1 MFMNPAEMKIQKI
14 GFTLVGIILSIAGII
29 ILFFL
34 RDMADNS
41 LMGASPIYKPNFPA
55 VPVTNITQ
63 APQCA
68 AGYDKT
74 WVGCQKLAE

>member
-1 MFMNPAEMKIQKI
+1 MNPAEMKTQKI
-14 GFTLVGIILSIAGII
+14 GLTLVAIILSISGII

-34 RDMADNS
+34 RDMADNA
-41 LMGASPIYKPNFPA
+41 LMGASPKFKPIFPA
-55 VPVTNITQ
+55 VPITDITK
-63 APQCA
+63 APQCS

>member
-1 MFMNPAEMKIQKI
+1 MNPAEMKVQKI
-14 GFTLVGIILSIAGII
+14 GLSIVGVIIAIAGV
-29 ILFFL
+29 ILVLFL
-34 RDMADNS
+34 KDMADNA
-41 LMGASPIYKPNFPA
+41 LMGASPKFKANIPA
-55 VPVTNITQ
+55 EQTLDITQ

>member
-1 MFMNPAEMKIQKI
+1 MTPAEMKVQKI
-14 GFTLVGIILSIAGII
+14 GFTLVGIILAIAGVI

-34 RDMADNS
+34 KDMADNA
-41 LMGASPIYKPNFPA
+41 LMGASPKFKPNFPA
-55 VPVTNITQ
+55 VPVTGITQ

-74 WVGCQKLAE
+74 WVGCQKLGE

>member
-1 MFMNPAEMKIQKI
+1 MNPAEMKVQKI
-14 GFTLVGIILSIAGII
+14 GFTIVAIILAIAGVI

-34 RDMADNS
+34 RDMADNA
-41 LMGASPIYKPNFPA
+41 LMGASPKYKANFPA
-55 VPVTNITQ
+55 VPVTDITQ

>member
-1 MFMNPAEMKIQKI
+1 MNPAEMKVQKI
-14 GFTLVGIILSIAGII
+14 GFTLVAIILSIAGII

-34 RDMADNS
+34 RDMADNA
-41 LMGASPIYKPNFPA
+41 LMGESPVYRSNFPA
-55 VPVTNITQ
+55 VPTTDITQ

-68 AGYDKT
+68 QGYDKT

>member
-1 MFMNPAEMKIQKI
+1 MNPAEMKVQKI
-14 GFTLVGIILSIAGII
+14 GLAVVGTIIAIFGIILM
-29 ILFFL
+29 FFL
-34 RDMADNS
+34 KDMADNA
-41 LMGASPIYKPNFPA
+41 LMGASPVYKANIPA
-55 VPVTNITQ
+55 DHPVDITQ

>member
-1 MFMNPAEMKIQKI
+1 MTPAEMKVQKI
-14 GFTLVGIILSIAGII
+14 GFTLVGIILAIAGVI

-34 RDMADNS
+34 KDMADNA
-41 LMGASPIYKPNFPA
+41 LMGASPKFKPNFPA
-55 VPVTNITQ
+55 VPVTDITQ

-74 WVGCQKLAE
+74 WVGCQKLGE